1 MNPARYAAQKAA
13 RFLGSNHIDNSAR
26 LCHAASTTAMKDT
39 LGHGASTCSYR
50 DWLQADLIVLFGSN
64 VANNQPVT
72 VKYLHHARQNGA
84 RIAVVNPYREPGL
97 ARYWIPSIASSALF
111 GTDLADD
118 WFQVH
123 TGGDLAFLIGVLR
136 ALIESGGV
144 DADFIRDR
152 TTGFEAAHERAH
164 AADWTMLERESGAP
178 REQMEA

>member
-1 MNPARYAAQKAA
+1 M
-13 RFLGSNHIDNSAR
+13 
-26 LCHAASTTAMKDT
+26 
-39 LGHGASTCSYR
+39 
-50 DWLQADLIVLFGSN
+50 LFGSN

-97 ARYWIPSIASSALF
+97 TRYWIPSIASSALF

-136 ALIESGGV
+136 ALIDSGGV

-152 TTGFEAAHERAH
+152 TTGFEAAQERAR

-178 REQMEA
+178 REQMEAFARLLVSRPKAVFVWSMGLAQHAHGVATVKVDFRT